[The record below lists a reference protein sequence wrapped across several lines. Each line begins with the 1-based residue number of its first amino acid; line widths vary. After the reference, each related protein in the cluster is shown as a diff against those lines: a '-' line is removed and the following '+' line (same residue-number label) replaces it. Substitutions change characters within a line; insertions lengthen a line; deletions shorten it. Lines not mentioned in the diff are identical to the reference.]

1 MTGVEGYVESAASG
15 LAAGI
20 YAARAMA
27 GKPPVLFPR
36 EIAIGALSHY
46 ISNPEVKHFQPMNIN
61 FGLIAPWDG
70 PRIRG
75 KKEKNAAIAARSLK
89 FLEIVKNNLHD

>member
-20 YAARAMA
+20 YFPYPFWK
-27 GKPPVLFPR
+27 GKLLFPR
-36 EIAIGALSHY
+36 ETAIGALSHY

-75 KKEKNAAIAARSLK
+75 KKEKNHAIAMRALDI
-89 FLEIVKNNLHD
+89 LENYKNLLHN